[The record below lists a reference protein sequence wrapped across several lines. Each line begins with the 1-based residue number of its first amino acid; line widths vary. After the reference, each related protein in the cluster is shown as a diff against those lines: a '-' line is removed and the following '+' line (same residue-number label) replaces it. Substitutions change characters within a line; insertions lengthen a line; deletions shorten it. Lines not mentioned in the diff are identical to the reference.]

1 MPASSAKSGYGTT
14 LQVGNGASPEAFT
27 AIAEVFRITGIGVNR
42 ETIEVSHLLSDD
54 EFKEF
59 VYGMAMTA
67 NFSIEVNFLPLDD
80 TQEGLIDD
88 VQDTGAN
95 AYKTYRLAVPDYGA
109 APKTATV
116 TGSTWASTSHGYL
129 TGQPIR
135 LTTTGTLPT
144 GFVAGRTY
152 WLRRTNA
159 SAFTLHLTP
168 AAAAAGTGAIS
179 ASDSGSGTHTA
190 NGTSLLTFTAA
201 CSGFTVGDVTPNE
214 RLTGTVQ
221 FSATGATT
229 VAPA

>member
-67 NFSIEVNFLPLDD
+67 NFSCEVNFLPLDD

-95 AYKTYRLAVPDYGA
+95 AYKTYRLAIPDYGA
-109 APKTATV
+109 VTATATV
-116 TGSTWASTSHGYL
+116 SGSTWTATAHGYL
-129 TGQPIR
+129 TGQPLR

-144 GFVAGRTY
+144 GFVLGKTY
-152 WLRRTNA
+152 WLNRA
-159 SAFTLHLTP
+159 SANTFTLHLTP
-168 AAAAAGTGAIS
+168 AAAAAGSGAVS
-179 ASDSGSGTHTA
+179 ASDAGTGTHTA
-190 NGTSLLTFTAA
+190 GGTSTFTFTAA